1 MKRWLLIFAA
11 VFMFGTGS
19 VWAAEIKIGCL
30 YPLTGP
36 AAKPGVD
43 MKNAMEL
50 AADIINNKY
59 DLDLPFA
66 KTEGIPNLGGA
77 KLKLIFAD
85 HQANPQLGMSEAERL
100 ISQEKV
106 VALMGSFYSSVTA
119 TASQASERLKVPFI
133 TPEATSPSLT
143 ERGYKWFFRIT
154 PHDDTMVDDF
164 FTFLKDIDKRK
175 GIKVKTLAILNENS
189 LWGTD
194 VGKAITKF
202 ANQYGYSIVKHI
214 PYPATTTNV
223 VSEVQL
229 LKATNPDA
237 LFMASYGPDTI
248 LYLRTFK
255 DLNYTPK
262 AILGMSGGFVS
273 SEYIP
278 ALKQDGDYAFTR
290 SLFSLDLS
298 QKRPVIK
305 AVNELF
311 KKRCGVDLDQGSART
326 FTAVLF
332 LADALNRAKSTDP
345 EKLREAIAST
355 DMDAKYLIVPWDGIK
370 FDGKNQNIKG
380 KTVILQI
387 LDQEYFTVWPFSLA
401 TKEFVWPLPEWDKRK
416 K

>member
-1 MKRWLLIFAA
+1 MRRGLILLVA
-11 VFMFGTGS
+11 VFILVPCFAWS
-19 VWAAEIKIGCL
+19 AEIKVGCL

-100 ISQEKV
+100 ITQEKV

-119 TASQASERLKVPFI
+119 TASQTAERLKIPFI

-143 ERGYKWFFRIT
+143 ERGFKWFFRIT
-154 PHDDTMVDDF
+154 PHDDTMVGDF
-164 FTFLKDIDKRK
+164 FVFLKEIEKTK
-175 GIKVKTLAILNENS
+175 GIRVKNLAILNENS

-194 VGKAITKF
+194 IGKAVTKF
-202 ANQYGYSIVKHI
+202 GNQYGYAIVKQI

-229 LKATNPDA
+229 LKAANPDA
-237 LFMASYGPDTI
+237 IFMASYGPDTI
-248 LYLRTFK
+248 LYFRTFK
-255 DLNYTPK
+255 ELNYTPK

-290 SLFSLDLS
+290 SLFSLDLG
-298 QKRPVIK
+298 QKRPMIK
-305 AVNELF
+305 VVNELF
-311 KKRCGVDLDQGSART
+311 KKRYGVDLDQGSART

-355 DMDAKYLIVPWDGIK
+355 DMDGKNLIVPWDGIK
-370 FDGKNQNIKG
+370 FDEKHQNLKG

-387 LDQEYFTVWPFSLA
+387 LNQEYFTVWPFPLA
-401 TKEFVWPLPEWDKRK
+401 TKELIWPMPEWDKRK